1 VEAHLEPLPIKL
13 LFRPSVA
20 RCKPYANGGVFTEL
34 ALGGREFR
42 DLGIWECT
50 IMEVKIR
57 KKNQLTSIL

>member
-1 VEAHLEPLPIKL
+1 MQAICQWG
-13 LFRPSVA
+13 A
-20 RCKPYANGGVFTEL
+20 RVFTEL